1 MLPCKKI
8 LQKCYCWHFK
18 SSMLPYK
25 IPLKNIILCIK
36 LKPTKKLHKIETF
49 KSGGRGKYQT
59 FRYNYSKKKI

>member
-8 LQKCYCWHFK
+8 LQKCYYWHFK

-25 IPLKNIILCIK
+25 ISLKNIILCIK

-49 KSGGRGKYQT
+49 KSEREKVHT
-59 FRYNYSKKKI
+59 FKIKFS